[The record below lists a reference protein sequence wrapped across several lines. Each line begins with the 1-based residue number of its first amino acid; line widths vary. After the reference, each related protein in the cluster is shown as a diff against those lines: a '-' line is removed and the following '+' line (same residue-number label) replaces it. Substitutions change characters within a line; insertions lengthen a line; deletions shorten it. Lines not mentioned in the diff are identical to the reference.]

1 MNPGRQGLHGSRHR
15 CPTERCIAGWAGS
28 LVALNQAMA
37 KIVSTATAVPSYRL
51 DRETYTRYCMAVFS
65 SPAQQRAARR
75 IIEHTKID
83 VRYITLP
90 PERLLTPRPLAD
102 KSADYARF
110 AKELGEHVARR
121 ALDRAALAATDVDM
135 IVTTSCTGVMIP
147 SVDAYLVESMGLRRD
162 TVRLPITELGC
173 AAGAAALS
181 RAREHVRAYP
191 EHTVLVLSIE
201 LPSLTY
207 QKQDLSMTNL
217 VATSIFGDGAAAAVV
232 RGARAP
238 GGAAR
243 PGPVMIDSM
252 THLYP
257 ASQYLMGFEL
267 KDGGFHIVLDR
278 DVPHALQGKVRPL
291 VEALCARNGVDLA
304 ALRFCVIHPGGRRIL
319 EDLDADLGLG
329 GMSEPSWDVLRD
341 YGNLSSATV
350 LFVLDA
356 VLRRQPPPAGAWGLL
371 AAFGP
376 GFSAELT
383 LLRWADA

>member
-1 MNPGRQGLHGSRHR
+1 
-15 CPTERCIAGWAGS
+15 
-28 LVALNQAMA
+28 MA
-37 KIVSTATAVPSYRL
+37 KIVATATAVPSYRL

-65 SPAQQRAARR
+65 SPQQQRAARR
-75 IIEHTKID
+75 IIEHTRID
-83 VRYITLP
+83 TRHITLP

-110 AKELGEHVARR
+110 AKALGEHVARR
-121 ALDRAALAATDVDM
+121 ALDRAGLAPSAVDM
-135 IVTTSCTGVMIP
+135 IVTTSCTGFMIP
-147 SVDAYLVESMGLRRD
+147 SVDAYLVEILALRRD

-191 EHTVLVLSIE
+191 EHTVLVLAIE

-232 RGARAP
+232 RGARAA

-243 PGPVMIDSM
+243 AGPVMVDST

-278 DVPHALQGKVRPL
+278 DVPRALAGRVRPL
-291 VEALCARNGVDLA
+291 VEALCARHGVEPG
-304 ALRFCVIHPGGRRIL
+304 ALGFCVIHPGGPRIL

-329 GMSEPSWDVLRD
+329 RMSEPSWDVLRR

-350 LFVLDA
+350 LFVLDE
-356 VLRRQPPPAGAWGLL
+356 VLRRPPPPPDAWGLL

-376 GFSAELT
+376 GFSAELS
-383 LLRWADA
+383 LLRWSET